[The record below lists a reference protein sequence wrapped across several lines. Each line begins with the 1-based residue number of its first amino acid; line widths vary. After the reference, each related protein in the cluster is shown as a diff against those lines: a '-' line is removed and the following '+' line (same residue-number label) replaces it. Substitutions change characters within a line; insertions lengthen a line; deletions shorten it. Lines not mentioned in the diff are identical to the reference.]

1 MTTSF
6 VVNGAESPVSIG
18 NPNMLLRDKIVQN
31 AAQATGNGTEFDIT
45 GIQCIV
51 VSVSGTFVGGLVP
64 RMKFTGESFSDVPA
78 YDINTGLKYATIE
91 KPGTYYVLNTTGKNL
106 MCIRLGSYTSGSVTV
121 HVCGAD
127 PNMIISS
134 LPHQVEIGSLLGR
147 TIAASASASI
157 AEVDITGF
165 AFVYC
170 MVRTDETHNFRAFV
184 NFKSS
189 TNTLG
194 NTVGD
199 LNLIDGNNFRA
210 VSDWAEV
217 KGVKASAGIVNNSG
231 DSHVYDF
238 YFYGVR

>member
-1 MTTSF
+1 MNISY
-6 VVNGAESPVSIG
+6 VANSNENPVSVG
-18 NPNMLLRDKIVQN
+18 NPNMLLPDKVVQN
-31 AAQATGNGTEFDIT
+31 AAQESGNGTEFSVT

-51 VSVSGTFVGGLVP
+51 ITISGTFVGTIVP
-64 RMKFTGESFSDVPA
+64 RMKYTGGSFSDVPA
-78 YDINTGLKYATIE
+78 YDVETGLKYSVID
-91 KPGTYYVLNTTGKNL
+91 KPGTYYVLNITGNNL
-106 MCIRLGSYTSGSVTV
+106 MCVRIGSYTSGSVTV

-127 PNMIISS
+127 PNMIISR
-134 LPHQVEIGSLLGR
+134 LPHQVEIGRMLGR
-147 TIAASASASI
+147 MIAASASASLS
-157 AEVDITGF
+157 EVDITGF

-184 NFKSS
+184 NFKTS

-199 LNLIDGNNFRA
+199 LNMIDGNNFRA

-217 KGVKASAGIVNNSG
+217 KGVKASAGIVNNSE
-231 DSHVYDF
+231 DSHTYDF